1 MIPMQASAYQNLLE
15 KLRPAGVSLL
25 AVSKTKTADE
35 IRSLYDLG
43 QRDFGEN
50 YVQELVEK
58 QALLPGDIR
67 WHFIGHLQTNKVK
80 FIAPFVYMI
89 QSVDSLKLLLE
100 IDKHAAKNQR
110 NIRCLLQIFIARE
123 ETKFGLNAAELD
135 SLIFMVNENR
145 MEGKFRHVLISGC
158 MGMASLTDDQTQLR
172 REFNLLR
179 SGFEKLK
186 AGFPSDPVDTL
197 SMGMS
202 NDYSLAILEGSTMVR
217 IGSLLFGERSV
228 ARK

>member
-15 KLRPAGVSLL
+15 KLSPAGVSLL

-110 NIRCLLQIFIARE
+110 NIRCLLQMFIARE

-158 MGMASLTDDQTQLR
+158 MGMASLTDDQKQLR
-172 REFNLLR
+172 SEFNLLR

>member
-1 MIPMQASAYQNLLE
+1 MIPMQASVYQNLLE
-15 KLRPAGVSLL
+15 KLHPAGVSLL

-100 IDKHAAKNQR
+100 IDKHAEKNQR
-110 NIRCLLQIFIARE
+110 NIRCLLQMFIARE

-158 MGMASLTDDQTQLR
+158 MGMASLTDDKTQLR
-172 REFNLLR
+172 SEFNLLR

-202 NDYSLAILEGSTMVR
+202 NDYPLAIQEGSTMVR